1 MTGRAAYL
9 RSARVTVWTPRPD
22 PTTRLGA
29 FFGAVVPN
37 ALVIEDPLRIE
48 WQVQKDGK
56 SQPNRATIKVNNLA
70 ESSRAELGT
79 LPKRLLL
86 EVGYRGQLRRLA
98 SGDVTYASHEK
109 DGPTWTTTIVV
120 GDGSRAYRFAEVNRA
135 MAAGTT
141 ALEAVRQVAAAMGL
155 ELPAAVEART
165 DLRRQF
171 TSGLSIVGRAA
182 AEMSRLLAPF
192 GLAWSIQ
199 DGELAIL
206 DEVST
211 RPGDALVLDEAA
223 GLIGS
228 PAMAPPAKPGA
239 RPVMS
244 ARCLLYPEL
253 AHGRLLQVRSLT
265 VNGRFRVESVTHTGC
280 NRDGDAVTELEA
292 KAL

>member
-22 PTTRLGA
+22 PTTSLGA

-48 WQVQKDGK
+48 WQVSKDGK
-56 SQPNRATIKVNNLA
+56 SEPNKATVSISNLA
-70 ESSRAELGT
+70 EQSRAELGT
-79 LPKRLLL
+79 LPKRLML

-98 SGDVTYASHEK
+98 SGDVVHASHVK
-109 DGPTWTTTIVV
+109 DGATWTTTIVV

-135 MAAGTT
+135 MAAGTS

-155 ELPAAVEART
+155 ELPAAVAGRAE
-165 DLRRQF
+165 LQRQF

-182 AEMSRLLAPF
+182 VEMTKLLSPF

-206 DEVST
+206 DAVST

-228 PAMAPPAKPGA
+228 PAMTPPAKPGA

-244 ARCLLYPEL
+244 ARCLLYPEV
-253 AHGRLLQVRSLT
+253 APGRLLQVRSLA
-265 VNGRFRVESVTHTGC
+265 VSGRFRVESVAHVGC
-280 NRDGDAVTELEA
+280 NRDGDMVTELEA

>member
-1 MTGRAAYL
+1 MTRAAYL

-22 PTTRLGA
+22 PSSSLGA

-37 ALVIEDPLRIE
+37 ALIIEDPMRIE
-48 WQVQKDGK
+48 WQVSKDGR
-56 SQPNRATIKVNNLA
+56 SEPNKATITISNLA
-70 ESSRAELGT
+70 EQTRAELGRS
-79 LPKRLLL
+79 PKRLML

-98 SGDVTYASHEK
+98 SGDVGNAFHAK
-109 DGPTWTTTIVV
+109 DGPTWTTKIIV
-120 GDGSRAYRFAEVNRA
+120 GDGSRAYRFASVNRA
-135 MAAGTT
+135 MVAGTT
-141 ALEAVRQVAAAMGL
+141 VIEAVRQVAAAMGV
-155 ELPAAVEART
+155 EMPAAVEART

-182 AEMSRLLAPF
+182 VEMTKLLEPF
-192 GLAWSIQ
+192 GLSWSIQ

-206 DEVST
+206 DAVST

-239 RPVMS
+239 RPTMS
-244 ARCLLYPEL
+244 ARCLLYPEI
-253 AHGRLLQVRSLT
+253 APGRQLLVRSRA
-265 VNGRFRVESVTHTGC
+265 VSGRFRVESVSHVGC
-280 NRDGDAVTELEA
+280 NRDGDMVTELEA